1 MASFDIETF
10 VGPSFVFIC
19 LSLISSNSSLYGL
32 VIAQVYYYFTTYRD
46 DLFHRLLVLLLCVL
60 ETVHSIACIHVLYTL
75 TIIGFAD
82 VRKFSEIPWS
92 AGVAVYLEVVIST
105 VVHLIW
111 RRKILFQANTRY
123 EAQLTVFT
131 ARVGRYHS
139 SLFLL
144 FHAHRQISTSQWSH
158 SVHRRHMGKVGGF
171 DFIHDL
177 SVTAMV
183 LYSLL
188 RRYSMAHSRNTK
200 YIMRK
205 LVQYA
210 LSSGVLTAPLLRTQ
224 FNVFPSDLHY
234 GGTLMLLTKVYANS
248 MLAMLNRRQGIKDE
262 APPNDGV
269 SVHLSNL
276 SGGTN
281 GARPTATR
289 IQVVRDTVTASDT
302 WLAEEASKTR
312 GLEPVLCEELPHAP
326 KLSSKC

>member
-1 MASFDIETF
+1 
-10 VGPSFVFIC
+10 
-19 LSLISSNSSLYGL
+19 
-32 VIAQVYYYFTTYRD
+32 
-46 DLFHRLLVLLLCVL
+46 
-60 ETVHSIACIHVLYTL
+60 
-75 TIIGFAD
+75 
-82 VRKFSEIPWS
+82 
-92 AGVAVYLEVVIST
+92 
-105 VVHLIW
+105 
-111 RRKILFQANTRY
+111 
-123 EAQLTVFT
+123 
-131 ARVGRYHS
+131 
-139 SLFLL
+139 
-144 FHAHRQISTSQWSH
+144 
-158 SVHRRHMGKVGGF
+158 
-171 DFIHDL
+171 
-177 SVTAMV
+177 MV

-210 LSSGVLTAPLLRTQ
+210 LSSGVLTAVTSIVTLIL

-302 WLAEEASKTR
+302 WVSLFEFVHPAY
-312 GLEPVLCEELPHAP
+312 
-326 KLSSKC
+326 